1 MNQSNSRKF
10 IASSDL
16 FSGYEV
22 IIDLNDCTS
31 LDDIV
36 NEFYENLYTCL
47 SYYKLNYLVDQVKL
61 CRFHIHSYTLE
72 DILLSDKDVLFY
84 VCDHC

>member
-1 MNQSNSRKF
+1 MNKTNSRKF
-10 IASSDL
+10 IASSEL

-22 IIDLNDCTS
+22 YIDLNYCNT

-36 NEFYENLYTCL
+36 NSFYDNLYTCL
-47 SYYKLNYLVDQVKL
+47 SHYNFEYLTEQVKL
-61 CRFHIHSYTLE
+61 CKFHIHSYTFE
-72 DILLSDKDVLFY
+72 DIILSDKENVFY